1 MLDTDLWNLCMNLYF
16 CENIY
21 EVKATKICVLL
32 PGNHVTNVEYYFL
45 VESTRPKEELSS
57 EICKE
62 KANKCSKAEE
72 SSYYKGIQQVSRYK
86 NTSIL
91 SGKCLT

>member
-45 VESTRPKEELSS
+45 VESPRPKEELSS

-62 KANKCSKAEE
+62 KETNAQKLKRVHTTRAFNKFPDTKIRQ
-72 SSYYKGIQQVSRYK
+72 SSRVSV
-86 NTSIL
+86 
-91 SGKCLT
+91 